1 MVFTAILKYMGD
13 LPSRALRSSN
23 ELTDQ
28 IFGPGL
34 KHEPLRDEIYCQV
47 VQLNVSINF
56 SNFFRSCGS

>member
-34 KHEPLRDEIYCQV
+34 EHEPLRDEIYCQV
-47 VQLNVSINF
+47 VQQNIFMN
-56 SNFFRSCGS
+56 